1 MIANTPEYLC
11 KVEEGIRFGN
21 AAERKANI
29 NLLNPLEPRVMLNG
43 NFALPAYSPKLRLD
57 LAGKDGEIILSQY
70 TVRSGVNMVQ
80 KTRTRTRIR
89 YGVTRSVCTNSS
101 WWNSGRYDPVTGI
114 FRRDGETWE
123 VTPEDR
129 RNAAAH
135 TGYVRVTQ
143 FWYDSYDEAY
153 WDAQVETFTL
163 NGTIAAQ
170 TWLNAQ
176 DGWLTHIDLFFSQIA
191 KTGDIHV
198 LITET
203 DHGAPDLNKVLARVK
218 IAVEDLKVYPHETKV
233 PIGPVFVTKGRYALV
248 LVTDGAH
255 MACTINGN
263 KYGQGQYFYSGD
275 GGGWFM
281 GDAKID
287 LAMRLYYAHFNA
299 TRAEVQVEPWVLEG
313 GIGDVDILAES
324 FVPEGCQLVWQI
336 RVEGQWRPIASDAP
350 NLLLGLN
357 PLYEARLVFIGTTD
371 LMPSFTFG
379 SASSI
384 TTARARTDYTHIS
397 KARTMPTGVT
407 LVEVRLRLEDY
418 EQTNHTCVVR
428 LMAGD
433 DFKSLT
439 APSSVKDYKTEDPNA
454 IERRWQFKFTSLK
467 AYKIKIT
474 GTTKSPLNTYH
485 VAERVDIGRTA

>member
-1 MIANTPEYLC
+1 M
-11 KVEEGIRFGN
+11 VRH
-21 AAERKANI
+21 
-29 NLLNPLEPRVMLNG
+29 
-43 NFALPAYSPKLRLD
+43 
-57 LAGKDGEIILSQY
+57 GKY
-70 TVRSGVNMVQ
+70 
-80 KTRTRTRIR
+80 
-89 YGVTRSVCTNSS
+89 
-101 WWNSGRYDPVTGI
+101 
-114 FRRDGETWE
+114 
-123 VTPEDR
+123 TPEDR

-153 WDAQVETFTL
+153 WDAQVEKFTL

-287 LAMRLYYAHFNA
+287 LAMRAFIMPISTQHA
-299 TRAEVQVEPWVLEG
+299 QKCKW
-313 GIGDVDILAES
+313 S
-324 FVPEGCQLVWQI
+324 HGCWKAALVMLIFW
-336 RVEGQWRPIASDAP
+336 P
-350 NLLLGLN
+350 
-357 PLYEARLVFIGTTD
+357 
-371 LMPSFTFG
+371 
-379 SASSI
+379 
-384 TTARARTDYTHIS
+384 
-397 KARTMPTGVT
+397 KALCPKAVNWCG
-407 LVEVRLRLEDY
+407 
-418 EQTNHTCVVR
+418 
-428 LMAGD
+428 
-433 DFKSLT
+433 KS
-439 APSSVKDYKTEDPNA
+439 V
-454 IERRWQFKFTSLK
+454 LK
-467 AYKIKIT
+467 ANGDPLLAMHQTSCSVLTRFMKRAWCSLEQLTLCQALPLALRQASQQRAHAQIIPISQRHAQCLQA
-474 GTTKSPLNTYH
+474 SPL
-485 VAERVDIGRTA
+485 